1 MLDAIRAAKR
11 PVALTGAGISAPS
24 GVPTFQTLW
33 KGRPVREFLGRD
45 YFERD
50 LAGFLELFCHME
62 RWCDAEPNA
71 AHLALA
77 REGVRVI
84 TQNIDGLHQK
94 AGSER
99 VIELHG
105 SLRIVRCTACGKEV
119 PAKRACAEIRP
130 LIAAGDREGAR
141 SSFRCACG
149 GPLDIDVVLYGDPV
163 RGIAE
168 AADTVAGCDLLLVIG
183 TALEVYPAA
192 SLPDIAREYGAGVLI
207 ENTDCI
213 AALTERKGMEDEPT
227 WAAEPI

>member
-1 MLDAIRAAKR
+1 MLDAIRNAKR

-33 KGRPVREFLGRD
+33 KGRPVREFLSRE
-45 YFERD
+45 YFRRD
-50 LAGFLELFCHME
+50 LAGFLELFCYME

-71 AHLALA
+71 AHTALA

-94 AGSER
+94 AGSSG

-105 SLRIVRCTACGKEV
+105 NLRWVCCAECGLKI
-119 PAKRACAEIRP
+119 PAKQICGEILP
-130 LIAAGDREGAR
+130 LIDSGDMEGAC
-141 SSFRCACG
+141 SLFRCACG
-149 GPLDIDVVLYGDPV
+149 GPLDSDVVLYGDAV

-168 AADTVAGCDLLLVIG
+168 AADIVAGCDLLLVIG

-192 SLPDIAREYGAGVLI
+192 ALPDIARGNRAGILI
-207 ENTDCI
+207 ENTDCV
-213 AALTERKGMEDEPT
+213 AALTERKGTEH
-227 WAAEPI
+227 EPI